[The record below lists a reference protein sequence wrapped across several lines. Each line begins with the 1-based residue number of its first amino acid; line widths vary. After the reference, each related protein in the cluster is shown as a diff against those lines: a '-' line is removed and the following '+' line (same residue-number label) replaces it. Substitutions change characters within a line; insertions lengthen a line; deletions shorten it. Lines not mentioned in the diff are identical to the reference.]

1 MSKNIVP
8 CVVGSTG
15 LVGSHIINNL
25 STIYPK
31 VCSITRK
38 KVNYSSSV
46 VKNTIIDFDDIKN
59 EDIFS
64 ADNHLYIALG
74 TTRKKAGSDQNFIK
88 VDYNYCID
96 LAKNAFES
104 GVKRISIIS
113 SVGSNP
119 NSNLLYP
126 RTKGLIERDLKK
138 IPFEHVSIMKP
149 GLILGNR
156 QESRFIEK
164 VSKYFFSLLNP
175 FLIGSLHK
183 YKSIHAENI
192 SKAMIYQVSMGDN
205 GFVLLEYNEI
215 MESSKK

>member
-15 LVGSHIINNL
+15 LVGSHIINKL

-46 VKNTIIDFDDIKN
+46 VKNTVIDFDDIKN

-74 TTRKKAGSDQNFIK
+74 TTRKKAGSDQNFVK

-96 LAKNAFES
+96 LAKNAFKS

-119 NSNLLYP
+119 NSNLLLS
-126 RTKGLIERDLKK
+126 LIH
-138 IPFEHVSIMKP
+138 I
-149 GLILGNR
+149 
-156 QESRFIEK
+156 
-164 VSKYFFSLLNP
+164 
-175 FLIGSLHK
+175 
-183 YKSIHAENI
+183 
-192 SKAMIYQVSMGDN
+192 
-205 GFVLLEYNEI
+205 
-215 MESSKK
+215 